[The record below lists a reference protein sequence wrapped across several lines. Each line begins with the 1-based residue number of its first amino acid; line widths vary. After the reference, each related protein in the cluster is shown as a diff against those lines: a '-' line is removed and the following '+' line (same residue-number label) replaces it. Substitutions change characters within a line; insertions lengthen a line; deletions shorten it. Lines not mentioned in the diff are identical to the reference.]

1 MRSRFT
7 GAATAALLCCLAPAA
22 ATQTTS
28 SRDAIIVSTSWLA
41 QHLKDPNLVILHVG
55 PPAKYAASHIPGA
68 RFIELGDISVSDTT
82 GLNIPASMARPIPIL
97 GPKNGLSL
105 EMPTPEQ
112 LRSQLEKFGIS
123 DNSKIVVYEADKWTS
138 PSTRVMLTLDHA
150 GFGKNSAWLEGG
162 LAAWIRDGN
171 EATDVVPAPKPGK
184 LSALSIRPAVASAEF
199 VRDHIGKPGF
209 VMLDARAPSDFDG
222 VPPSRGNAP
231 PRLGHIVGAK
241 NVQFNDLYNQET
253 GALKPQDELK
263 TIFAKAGVQPGDT
276 VITYCYIG
284 QYGTAVLFAA
294 RSLGHPVMLYDGSWN
309 DWTKRDASFP
319 VENPSAKK

>member
-7 GAATAALLCCLAPAA
+7 LAATAALLSCFASVVVAQQSP
-22 ATQTTS
+22 
-28 SRDAIIVSTSWLA
+28 RDAIIVSSSWLA
-41 QHLKDPNLVILHVG
+41 QHLADPNLVILHVG
-55 PPAKYAASHIPGA
+55 PPDKYAASHIPGA
-68 RFIELGDISVSDTT
+68 RFIELADISVSDRT
-82 GLNIPASMARPIPIL
+82 GQNIPPGMARPTPIV

-112 LRSQLEKFGIS
+112 LRSQLETFGIS
-123 DNSKIVVYEADKWTS
+123 DNSRIVVYEADKWTS

-150 GFGKNSAWLEGG
+150 GFGKNSMWLEGG
-162 LAAWIRDGN
+162 LAAWIRDGHA
-171 EATDVVPAPKPGK
+171 ATDVVPAPKSGK

-199 VRDHIGKPGF
+199 VRDHIGKPGV

-222 VPPSRGNAP
+222 IPPSRGSAGL
-231 PRLGHIVGAK
+231 RLGHIPGAK

-253 GALKPQDELK
+253 GALKPAAELSA
-263 TIFAKAGVQPGDT
+263 IFAKLGVQPRDT

-294 RSLGHPVMLYDGSWN
+294 RSLGHPVILYDGSWN
-309 DWTKRDASFP
+309 DWNMRDVSFP
-319 VENPSAKK
+319 VENPSAKKP